1 MRKQFYYQ
9 RNGEKVGPF
18 NEAQFNDLKL
28 SPDTLMWCYGMEDWM
43 PYKDYVFQNHVNNT
57 KKKKLSLNVKLPKFR
72 VSHLDTR
79 KVRRVSLIIF
89 SIIIVLGIIFLI
101 GRYPLLGGFIEKRIN
116 AKTPKP
122 LTTPSLKVG
131 WGGNIIP
138 INGKVKKVI
147 EYQYLVEDEYGVQ
160 KKRLCWK
167 NIYSYDESGYLM
179 EITDFNDSFF
189 PYKYKHA
196 YVYDSCGNMISET
209 QYGDLYG
216 IFSSKIVYKY
226 GRKNELLS
234 ETGYFRGEDGFEN
247 KTSYVYDD
255 KMNVLKKEFKG
266 KGKDRW
272 FIENFSYEYN
282 EIGQM
287 ILKRENNFSSY
298 GSSNFCLKYSYD
310 NDGRLENVFEGER
323 VDELYEY
330 YANGK
335 LKKKM
340 DYGDRCIVEYD
351 SIGNLLHSW
360 IYKDYELKDL
370 CEKHDYF
377 YDENNNII
385 TFIRYE
391 DWSWDDQGDINT
403 VWSIIEFEYEFW
415 E

>member
-9 RNGEKVGPF
+9 RDGEKVGPF
-18 NEAQFNDLKL
+18 NEAQFNDLQL
-28 SPDTLMWCYGMEDWM
+28 PPDTLIWCYGMEDWM
-43 PYKDYVFQNHVNNT
+43 PYKDYVFQNHINNT
-57 KKKKLSLNVKLPKFR
+57 KKKKLSLNIKLPKFR
-72 VSHLDTR
+72 FSHFDTR
-79 KVRRVSLIIF
+79 KVRRVSLTIF

-101 GRYPLLGGFIEKRIN
+101 GRYPLLGGFIEKRVN

-131 WGGNIIP
+131 RDDYIIP

-160 KKRLCWK
+160 KKRLGGK
-167 NIYSYDESGYLM
+167 TIYSYDESGYLM
-179 EITDFNDSFF
+179 EFTDFDDFFF
-189 PYKYKHA
+189 PDKCA
-196 YVYDSCGNMISET
+196 YVYDSCGNMISKTLYE
-209 QYGDLYG
+209 DLYG
-216 IFSSKIVYKY
+216 IFSYKEVYKY

-234 ETGYFRGEDGFEN
+234 ETEYFRGEDGFET

-266 KGKDRW
+266 KGENRW
-272 FIENFSYEYN
+272 SIYNFSYEYN

-287 ILKRENNFSSY
+287 ILKRENYFYPNGSY
-298 GSSNFCLKYSYD
+298 NVYLKYFYD
-310 NDGRLENVFEGER
+310 NDGRLKKVFDGEG

-330 YANGK
+330 FANGK

-340 DYGDRCIVEYD
+340 DYGDKCIVEYD
-351 SIGNLLHSW
+351 SIGNLLHDW
-360 IYKDYELKDL
+360 RYKDHELKDL
-370 CEKHDYF
+370 GEKQDYF

-385 TFIRYE
+385 TLIIY
-391 DWSWDDQGDINT
+391 WSWENYVDINT
-403 VWSIIEFEYEFW
+403 VWKIIEFEYEFW